1 MTRIQDTLDMS
12 WLSDVLV
19 GIGSLE
25 YQHPVTGGG
34 LIIFIVGELMGSQNG
49 IVRMKCSVYFYSN
62 GPFVLRMMWSI
73 ANIRQSIKGFT
84 SSDIPSLTILGAF
97 LCEMFVPNSICN
109 SVRSIE

>member
-19 GIGSLE
+19 GRLARMP

-62 GPFVLRMMWSI
+62 WRICVADDVEHSQHPSINQRISPAQLFPPSSSWVLSYVRCLYQTQSV
-73 ANIRQSIKGFT
+73 IR
-84 SSDIPSLTILGAF
+84 
-97 LCEMFVPNSICN
+97 
-109 SVRSIE
+109 

>member
-49 IVRMKCSVYFYSN
+49 ILRMKCSVYFYSN
-62 GPFVLRMMWSI
+62 CPICVADDVEQSQHPSI
-73 ANIRQSIKGFT
+73 NQRIYQ
-84 SSDIPSLTILGAF
+84 L
-97 LCEMFVPNSICN
+97 
-109 SVRSIE
+109 